1 MVEVICDTNFLIHL
15 ATRRIKNIDNLDMEI
30 GSISFIVP
38 EVVKNELIKLQEI
51 PEKNQEITMTLNFIK
66 KFKII
71 SINGTYADQELIN
84 YAKNHK
90 CSIFVI
96 AGSIQD
102 SEAFIKKYGVN
113 EAYSIVSRELS
124 LEDALEHPTENLIAI
139 SRLAAKDFKKNYEKI
154 DWGKKRLAK
163 QKKA

>member
-51 PEKNQEITMTLNFIK
+51 RENNQEITVTLNFIK

-71 SINGTYADQELIN
+71 SINGTYADQELID
-84 YAKNHK
+84 YVKNNQ
-90 CSIFVI
+90 SII
-96 AGSIQD
+96 GTMD
-102 SEAFIKKYGVN
+102 KGLKNKIKKLGS
-113 EAYSIVSRELS
+113 SILS
-124 LEDALEHPTENLIAI
+124 IHNDKIVLE
-139 SRLAAKDFKKNYEKI
+139 S
-154 DWGKKRLAK
+154 
-163 QKKA
+163 